1 MSPRSVNTIART
13 LIQTVVRQKLNA
25 IKSDPERSLRNLVDM
40 GLSFAAGSEQ
50 KRFLQQAQRTL
61 QDENSA
67 YYRII
72 YDMALHVDT
81 EHLMGFGMNL
91 GYNSLTAGARTIRRL
106 ESECGYDIPWCLT
119 LAIDRK
125 GYTAHES
132 DYTNLIEQGKRLG
145 IYTYLII
152 APELPVGLFT
162 LLRQQK
168 DCAFLHFT
176 SPDELTGDV
185 IDTMAQLYHV
195 MPVVR
200 FGDGAEEICDAMRR
214 REMLYSVFLPYHSE
228 ESENI
233 SSDGDV
239 LDIEQFHAPLT
250 IFMSYTAPEK
260 GQSSPFYRRIIA
272 ARYDL
277 HTQTIPVELW
287 EDLRY
292 VDGALSPRASYSVVF
307 DERCRLIRPDG
318 TVDDSISFSAAPL
331 ESILASLQ

>member
-50 KRFLQQAQRTL
+50 KRFLQQAQQAL

-91 GYNSLTAGARTIRRL
+91 CYNSLTAWARTIRRL
-106 ESECGYDIPWCLT
+106 EGERGYDIPWCLT
-119 LAIDRK
+119 LVIDRK
-125 GYTAHES
+125 GYAAHEA
-132 DYTNLIEQGKRLG
+132 DYTSLIEQGKRLG

-168 DCAFLHFT
+168 DCAFLLFT
-176 SPDELTGDV
+176 SPDELTGNV
-185 IDTMAQLYHV
+185 IDSIAQLYHV

-200 FGDGAEEICDAMRR
+200 FGDGAEEVCDAMRR
-214 REMLYSVFLPYHSE
+214 REMLYSVFLPYHPE

-233 SSDGDV
+233 SGDGDV
-239 LDIEQFHAPLT
+239 LDIEQFHSPLT

-260 GQSSPFYRRIIA
+260 DKSSPFYLRIIA
-272 ARYDL
+272 ARNDL
-277 HTQTIPVELW
+277 HVQTIPVELW
-287 EDLRY
+287 EDLRFI
-292 VDGALSPRASYSVVF
+292 DGVISPLPSHSIAF
-307 DERCRLIRPDG
+307 NAGCLLIRPDG
-318 TVDDSISFSAAPL
+318 AVDDSISFATTPL
-331 ESILASLQ
+331 EEILSASH

>member
-40 GLSFAAGSEQ
+40 GLSFAVGGEQ
-50 KRFLQQAQRTL
+50 KRFLQQAQHAL
-61 QDENSA
+61 QDESSA

-152 APELPVGLFT
+152 APELPVGLFS
-162 LLRQQK
+162 LLHQQK
-168 DCAFLHFT
+168 DCAFLLFT

-200 FGDGAEEICDAMRR
+200 FGDGAEEVCDAMRR
-214 REMLYSVFLPYHSE
+214 REMLYSVFPALPFREIRKHLQRRRCAGYRA
-228 ESENI
+228 I
-233 SSDGDV
+233 SRAAHHLHILHRPG
-239 LDIEQFHAPLT
+239 
-250 IFMSYTAPEK
+250 K
-260 GQSSPFYRRIIA
+260 GPIITLLPANHRRP
-272 ARYDL
+272 
-277 HTQTIPVELW
+277 Q
-287 EDLRY
+287 
-292 VDGALSPRASYSVVF
+292 
-307 DERCRLIRPDG
+307 
-318 TVDDSISFSAAPL
+318 
-331 ESILASLQ
+331 

>member
-1 MSPRSVNTIART
+1 M
-13 LIQTVVRQKLNA
+13 
-25 IKSDPERSLRNLVDM
+25 
-40 GLSFAAGSEQ
+40 
-50 KRFLQQAQRTL
+50 
-61 QDENSA
+61 
-67 YYRII
+67 
-72 YDMALHVDT
+72 
-81 EHLMGFGMNL
+81 
-91 GYNSLTAGARTIRRL
+91 
-106 ESECGYDIPWCLT
+106 
-119 LAIDRK
+119 
-125 GYTAHES
+125 
-132 DYTNLIEQGKRLG
+132 
-145 IYTYLII
+145 
-152 APELPVGLFT
+152 GLFT

-168 DCAFLHFT
+168 DCAFLLFT

-200 FGDGAEEICDAMRR
+200 FGDGAEEVCDAMRR

-228 ESENI
+228 KSKNI
-233 SSDGDV
+233 FNDGDV

-250 IFMSYTAPEK
+250 IFISYTAPEK

-272 ARYDL
+272 ARNDL

-292 VDGALSPRASYSVVF
+292 VDGALSPRASYPVVF

>member
-152 APELPVGLFT
+152 APELPVGLFP

-168 DCAFLHFT
+168 DCAFLLFI

-200 FGDGAEEICDAMRR
+200 FGDGAEEVCDAMRR
-214 REMLYSVFLPYHSE
+214 REMLYSVFLPYTIPRNQKTSPATAMCW
-228 ESENI
+228 I
-233 SSDGDV
+233 SSNFTRRSPSSCPTPPRKRANHHPFTG
-239 LDIEQFHAPLT
+239 E
-250 IFMSYTAPEK
+250 
-260 GQSSPFYRRIIA
+260 SSPPAMTCIRRPSPWSCGRTCA
-272 ARYDL
+272 MSMAHFL
-277 HTQTIPVELW
+277 PGPPIPSCLM
-287 EDLRY
+287 
-292 VDGALSPRASYSVVF
+292 
-307 DERCRLIRPDG
+307 
-318 TVDDSISFSAAPL
+318 SAA
-331 ESILASLQ
+331 A

>member
-1 MSPRSVNTIART
+1 
-13 LIQTVVRQKLNA
+13 
-25 IKSDPERSLRNLVDM
+25 
-40 GLSFAAGSEQ
+40 
-50 KRFLQQAQRTL
+50 
-61 QDENSA
+61 
-67 YYRII
+67 
-72 YDMALHVDT
+72 MALHVDT

-152 APELPVGLFT
+152 APELPVGLFP

-168 DCAFLHFT
+168 DCAFLLFI

-200 FGDGAEEICDAMRR
+200 FGDGAEEVCDAMRR

-228 ESENI
+228 KSENI

-272 ARYDL
+272 ARNDL

-292 VDGALSPRASYSVVF
+292 VDGALSPRASYPVVF